1 MRALNTFLLLLISC
15 SLAHA
20 HPLFPVNINEE
31 ERQQYTQ
38 ALQQLRLC
46 ISRVDRA
53 EISTLQEQA
62 NAVASNLRYLCF
74 SGKRDDA
81 EAMRRNFYKEMEA
94 IDTLK
99 QVKDCDDNIPERF
112 EAYMSTPL
120 DLSQFSDENDEHIC
134 DHEIL
139 PVDQFNK
146 HSH

>member
-1 MRALNTFLLLLISC
+1 MRALKTYVLLLMSC
-15 SLAHA
+15 GLAHA
-20 HPLFPVNINEE
+20 HPLFPVNIDED

-38 ALQQLRLC
+38 ALRQLQLC
-46 ISRVDRA
+46 LSRIDQA

-62 NAVASNLRYLCF
+62 NAVASKMRYLCF

-81 EAMRRNFYKEMEA
+81 EAMRRDFYKEMEA
-94 IDTLK
+94 IDTVK
-99 QVKDCDDNIPERF
+99 QVKACDDTIPERF

-120 DLSQFSDENDEHIC
+120 DLSQFGEENDEHIC

-139 PVDQFNK
+139 PVDQFNR